1 MGIGN
6 RRRRAFPRA
15 QSGEEAVELLKKNMF
30 DLVITDQVMN
40 ELDGIQVLKNVKE
53 LNPETQVIIFTGYNT
68 FSTPVDALRLR
79 ADEFLLKPCESK
91 ELIRIVK
98 RCLEN
103 LVSSRKI
110 KLYEEILPVCSV
122 CKKIRDDT
130 GKEPGKSTWVDL
142 EEYLMKKAKV
152 KVYYSYC
159 PKCVEKKL
167 IQKQTKYSP

>member
-110 KLYEEILPVCSV
+110 KL
-122 CKKIRDDT
+122 
-130 GKEPGKSTWVDL
+130 
-142 EEYLMKKAKV
+142 
-152 KVYYSYC
+152 
-159 PKCVEKKL
+159 
-167 IQKQTKYSP
+167 

>member
-1 MGIGN
+1 M
-6 RRRRAFPRA
+6 
-15 QSGEEAVELLKKNMF
+15 LKKNMF

-68 FSTPVDALRLR
+68 FSTPVDALRLH

-110 KLYEEILPVCSV
+110 KLMEIVDSIFIPNFNPSC
-122 CKKIRDDT
+122 IRIIRN
-130 GKEPGKSTWVDL
+130 SLLAFLSLLNINL
-142 EEYLMKKAKV
+142 E
-152 KVYYSYC
+152 
-159 PKCVEKKL
+159 L
-167 IQKQTKYSP
+167 IQHNIRIFATSYF